1 MRWNPLG
8 AERGG
13 GLPSLEFRAH
23 FFLIMCFGPRCICAH
38 VQIVACDYGIM
49 RAHRQLM
56 LLTRE
61 ARGKTV
67 TRLST
72 AVASTRTCRGEV
84 FGPRWNP
91 ASAAGRFQG
100 PGTDT
105 TMQWDLILFWN
116 RIGLH
121 WVFVWARDWTRAE
134 EKEEN

>member
-8 AERGG
+8 QKGVG

-61 ARGKTV
+61 ARGKTD

-72 AVASTRTCRGEV
+72 AVAQYSDASRGGLRTKMEPRLRG
-84 FGPRWNP
+84 R
-91 ASAAGRFQG
+91 AI
-100 PGTDT
+100 PG
-105 TMQWDLILFWN
+105 
-116 RIGLH
+116 
-121 WVFVWARDWTRAE
+121 ARD
-134 EKEEN
+134 